1 MPNGYNVLNST
12 DPPEGLRRSPYL
24 SQLAE
29 RREREEVRQL
39 TSFGLTMGWLF
50 TLVGGFCWFC
60 VISQIDWFWRALMTS
75 GLLLLVLG
83 TVLPQAL
90 AGPHRLWMGLA
101 HLQGRLVM
109 TVLLTVVY
117 VVMIVPLGWYQRRRQ
132 GGGAAVLP
140 LGPDPASPEPA
151 SWDHRLGNPFPQRV
165 LPDDD
170 SSPNGSDT
178 FAGFA
183 IGGNLIVFRTT
194 GTLPAVA
201 GPVVPAAAR
210 ADPVLR
216 SDLGPGTV
224 YLYNRLG
231 CFLNLFTIMK

>member
-1 MPNGYNVLNST
+1 MAVH
-12 DPPEGLRRSPYL
+12 
-24 SQLAE
+24 A
-29 RREREEVRQL
+29 
-39 TSFGLTMGWLF
+39 
-50 TLVGGFCWFC
+50 VGR
-60 VISQIDWFWRALMTS
+60 V
-75 GLLLLVLG
+75 LLVLCD
-83 TVLPQAL
+83 QSD
-90 AGPHRLWMGLA
+90 
-101 HLQGRLVM
+101 RLVLASPDDQWVAAAGAGDRAPSG
-109 TVLLTVVY
+109 TRRTTPAVDGVSAPAGATGHDRAAHGGLLGDDRSAGL
-117 VVMIVPLGWYQRRRQ
+117 VPAAATR
-132 GGGAAVLP
+132 GGTAVLP
-140 LGPDPASPEPA
+140 LGPDPAIPDPAIPDPAIPDPAIPEPA

-183 IGGNLIVFRTT
+183 IGGNLIVFRTK

-224 YLYNRLG
+224 YLHDWLG
-231 CFLNLFTIMK
+231 CFLSLFTIMK

>member
-1 MPNGYNVLNST
+1 MAVHT
-12 DPPEGLRRSPYL
+12 
-24 SQLAE
+24 
-29 RREREEVRQL
+29 
-39 TSFGLTMGWLF
+39 
-50 TLVGGFCWFC
+50 GGR
-60 VISQIDWFWRALMTS
+60 V
-75 GLLLLVLG
+75 LLVLCD
-83 TVLPQAL
+83 QSD
-90 AGPHRLWMGLA
+90 
-101 HLQGRLVM
+101 RLVLASPDDQWVAAAGAGDRAPAG
-109 TVLLTVVY
+109 TRRTTPPVDGVSAPAGATGDDCAAHGGLRGDDRPAGL
-117 VVMIVPLGWYQRRRQ
+117 VPAAATR
-132 GGGAAVLP
+132 GGAAVLP

>member
-24 SQLAE
+24 NQLAE

-39 TSFGLTMGWLF
+39 TSFGLTMGWLC
-50 TLVGGFCWFC
+50 TLLGGFCWFC

-117 VVMIVPLGWYQRRRQ
+117 FVMIVPLGWYQRRRQ
-132 GGGAAVLP
+132 GGGQPFYRWDPTQPAQILP
-140 LGPDPASPEPA
+140 TGTTAWETLSPSE
-151 SWDHRLGNPFPQRV
+151 
-165 LPDDD
+165 
-170 SSPNGSDT
+170 SSPTTIRRQTGRTRSLVSLLAET
-178 FAGFA
+178 LSFFAQRGHY
-183 IGGNLIVFRTT
+183 L
-194 GTLPAVA
+194 LL
-201 GPVVPAAAR
+201 
-210 ADPVLR
+210 PVLLFLLL
-216 SDLGPGTV
+216 LG
-224 YLYNRLG
+224 LI
-231 CFLNLFTIMK
+231 LFFVQTSALAPFIYTIGSVVS